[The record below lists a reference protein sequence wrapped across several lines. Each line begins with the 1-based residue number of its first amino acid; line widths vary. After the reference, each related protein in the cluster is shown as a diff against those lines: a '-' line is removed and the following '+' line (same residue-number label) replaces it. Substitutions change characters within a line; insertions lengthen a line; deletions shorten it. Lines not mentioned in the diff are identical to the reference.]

1 MTDNPEPQGISG
13 STVILI
19 NNDGMGSAD
28 PDLRQKL
35 LGIYLGML
43 RANEVYPGA
52 ICFYAAGV
60 KMVVEDSPVLDELRE
75 LEAKGV
81 RLIVCR
87 TCLQYY
93 GLTEKVA
100 AGMVG
105 GMNDIVQAQWLAAK
119 VITL

>member
-1 MTDNPEPQGISG
+1 MTGHSEIQGISG
-13 STVILI
+13 STVIVI
-19 NNDGMGSAD
+19 NNDGMGCAEE
-28 PDLRQKL
+28 PLRHKL

-43 RANEVYPGA
+43 RANESYPGA

-60 KMVVEDSPVLDELRE
+60 KMAVEDSPVLEELRE

-93 GLTEKVA
+93 GLTEKAA
-100 AGMVG
+100 AGAIG
-105 GMNDIVQAQWLAAK
+105 GMNDIVQAQRTASK

>member
-1 MTDNPEPQGISG
+1 MTHCPEFQGISG

-28 PDLRQKL
+28 ADLRHKL

-43 RANEVYPGA
+43 RANELYPGA

-100 AGMVG
+100 AGIVG

>member
-1 MTDNPEPQGISG
+1 MTGHLELQEIGV

-19 NNDGMGSAD
+19 NSDGMGSAEET
-28 PDLRQKL
+28 LRHKL
-35 LGIYLGML
+35 LGIYLGLL
-43 RANEVYPGA
+43 RANESYPGA
-52 ICFYAAGV
+52 ICFYAEGV
-60 KMVVEDSPVLDELRE
+60 KMVVEDSPVLEELRE

-81 RLIVCR
+81 RLIVCQ

-100 AGMVG
+100 AGVVG
-105 GMNDIVQAQWLAAK
+105 GMNDIVHAQWTAGK